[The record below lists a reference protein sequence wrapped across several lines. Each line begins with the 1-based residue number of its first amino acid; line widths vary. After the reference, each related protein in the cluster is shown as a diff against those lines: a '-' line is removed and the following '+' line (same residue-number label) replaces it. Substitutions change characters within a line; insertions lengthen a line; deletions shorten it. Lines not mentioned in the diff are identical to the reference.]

1 MANPTLTNPTIQF
14 NISKER
20 LLSIFTRQGHINQVS
35 TRPLTQLVT
44 TTQLRNLGP
53 IKLRIFLDRT
63 VLMTIYQRISPLTMT
78 IEDRNIRKSEER
90 FPIMITIL
98 EKKNCC
104 LSHGIVVKSKTDK
117 KIPCWRKKR

>member
-1 MANPTLTNPTIQF
+1 M
-14 NISKER
+14 
-20 LLSIFTRQGHINQVS
+20 
-35 TRPLTQLVT
+35 T

-78 IEDRNIRKSEER
+78 IDDRNIRKSEER

-98 EKKNCC
+98 EQK
-104 LSHGIVVKSKTDK
+104 IVVSRMGVL
-117 KIPCWRKKR
+117 RKAKLTRKFPVGGRKGKMSSLVSMFIYW

>member
-1 MANPTLTNPTIQF
+1 MR
-14 NISKER
+14 E
-20 LLSIFTRQGHINQVS
+20 LSIFTQQGHINQVS

-98 EKKNCC
+98 EKNF
-104 LSHGIVVKSKTDK
+104 VVS
-117 KIPCWRKKR
+117 RMGLL